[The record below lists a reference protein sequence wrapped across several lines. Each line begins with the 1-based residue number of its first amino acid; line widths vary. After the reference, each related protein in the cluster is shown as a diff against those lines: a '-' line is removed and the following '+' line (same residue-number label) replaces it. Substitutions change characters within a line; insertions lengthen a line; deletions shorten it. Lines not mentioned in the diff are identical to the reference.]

1 MIFIV
6 IFFVIVE
13 LWYNKKV
20 VSTKFYL
27 YLYIWYGLVYYS
39 FMKQTD
45 FSDSVTWI
53 TMIMMDIYCIM
64 GVAVFALICKKWK
77 SFSRIAKWQ
86 MLCLIYPWSII
97 FVICLA
103 GSFPERLFHLRWAW
117 FTFINHGI
125 FIWLCCFLFK
135 NKVLLSA
142 IFDKNNIEDDR

>member
-77 SFSRIAKWQ
+77 SFSRIAKWR